1 MMMGVAVN
9 RLESSV
15 FFKTDEPEVID
26 TRFGKITLQ
35 KNNAIAF
42 PRGLLGMPNRF
53 HFFLTD
59 FPSTKLQRFKLL
71 QSLDDYGLSFI
82 TLPINLQN
90 DIIMAEDLTHAC
102 AELKIAPENL
112 VTLLIVSV
120 QRLPGKTVISAN
132 ARAPLL
138 IDTSMRLAA
147 QYVFPTDRYQVQHLI
162 TT

>member
-1 MMMGVAVN
+1 MMGAAVN

-35 KNNAIAF
+35 KNSSITFA
-42 PRGLLGMPNRF
+42 RGLLGMPDKF
-53 HFFLTD
+53 HFFLTE
-59 FPSTKLQRFKLL
+59 FPSEKLRRFKLL
-71 QSLDDYGLSFI
+71 QSLDDYGLTFI
-82 TLPINLQN
+82 TLPLNLNN
-90 DIIMAEDLTHAC
+90 DIITADDLSHAC
-102 AELKIAPENL
+102 KELKIAVENL

-120 QRLPGKTVISAN
+120 QRLPGKTMISAN

-147 QYVFPTDRYQVQHLI
+147 QYVFPTDRYQVQHTI
-162 TT
+162 IM